1 MGSSSSL
8 CALPHDVRREGEP
21 LFDLSM
27 WCLGRDV
34 LHPDN
39 LLLRRGLSRERL
51 PAGQQGTSAYAT
63 ALEGGGTLTLWGFGV
78 LCRSAGG
85 CVYVPR
91 SGFTPLLVDERRL
104 ERPLFNSMDLGV
116 PRVPG
121 TPDEC
126 SLARVA
132 VVAVAR
138 WLAGH
143 EEWVG
148 ALLGPEW
155 RRECIAALRKAPS
168 VPGEGLAA
176 AWRRFAARVD
186 GLERPVVNASLTPLA
201 GV

>member
-1 MGSSSSL
+1 MGSSSL
-8 CALPHDVRREGEP
+8 HVLPHDVRREGER

-39 LLLRRGLSRERL
+39 LLLRRGLTRERL
-51 PAGQQGTSAYAT
+51 PAGQQGTSAYGS
-63 ALEGGGTLTLWGFGV
+63 ALEGGGALTLWGFGV

-91 SGFTPLLVDERRL
+91 YGFAPVLVDARRL
-104 ERPLFNSMDLGV
+104 ARPLFNAADFGV

-121 TPDEC
+121 TPEEC
-126 SLARVA
+126 SAARAA
-132 VVAVAR
+132 VVGLAG

-148 ALLGPEW
+148 ALLGPDW

-176 AWRRFAARVD
+176 AWRRFAARVEA
-186 GLERPVVNASLTPLA
+186 LEHSVVNASLTPLA